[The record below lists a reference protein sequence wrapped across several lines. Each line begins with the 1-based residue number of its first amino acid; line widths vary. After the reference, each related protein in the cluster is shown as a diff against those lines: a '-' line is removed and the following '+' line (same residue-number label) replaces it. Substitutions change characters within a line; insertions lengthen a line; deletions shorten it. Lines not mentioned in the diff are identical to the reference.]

1 MADSFNAAK
10 AAIGM
15 SDDNLPETKIQ
26 SEQLI
31 ASATM
36 GVSDTKNFNKIVSS
50 GGITASTND
59 QSNMSNISS
68 MNLD

>member
-1 MADSFNAAK
+1 MTNSFSAAK
-10 AAIGM
+10 AAIGI
-15 SDDNLPETKIQ
+15 SDDNMPEVKIQ

-31 ASATM
+31 ASGTM
-36 GVSDTKNFNKIVSS
+36 GVSDAKNFNKIVSS